1 MDKEGLEY
9 IRNHYKDYIKLY
21 IDENVEEYLKIIT
34 SRNFSYEEALYVLD
48 KRIDDEK
55 KIKLLSLTTK
65 PISVVG
71 KGYTSLLVD
80 YILGNNFDEH
90 DEKELY
96 QHFSEYEEVIQ
107 SSIYK
112 VAESRIDNIIND
124 SYIVLDDNLLSALL
138 TKSGCSIDDKI
149 QLWAKAIPDLTEETC
164 KKHFEEMGFS
174 ELKGIFT
181 KRNNYTKTY
190 ENNSYI
196 RYMLDKLKKNT
207 WIFDYYSSSD
217 GDGFIVVKNPTKD
230 RKH

>member
-1 MDKEGLEY
+1 M
-9 IRNHYKDYIKLY
+9 
-21 IDENVEEYLKIIT
+21 
-34 SRNFSYEEALYVLD
+34 
-48 KRIDDEK
+48 
-55 KIKLLSLTTK
+55 
-65 PISVVG
+65 
-71 KGYTSLLVD
+71 
-80 YILGNNFDEH
+80 
-90 DEKELY
+90 
-96 QHFSEYEEVIQ
+96 
-107 SSIYK
+107 
-112 VAESRIDNIIND
+112 
-124 SYIVLDDNLLSALL
+124 SALL